1 MSPSF
6 DLIHGSLLNLDGV
19 RGTLVS
25 SLLLFDQP
33 DGLHALDDAT
43 ENDILSVKVG
53 EGGSGG
59 NVELRLIRMFKSI
72 AFAHAQKA
80 DFGMLDLERF
90 VVELR
95 AGFSGLQ
102 LLVLGLDLT
111 HLNEHSLNDAVD
123 F

>member
-1 MSPSF
+1 VSPSF

>member
-1 MSPSF
+1 VSPSF

-80 DFGMLDLERF
+80 DFGMLDLEGF